1 MTVMAT
7 SVTIG
12 GIRNPPSYKPTTSFQ
27 IRTYSGLP
35 SLTNFVSSGLITQM
49 TTAYVL
55 STFSLTPF
63 SPTVNANTKQTINI
77 VHEVPL
83 SAGDYLLLNLHS
95 TMMLSG
101 TVNCNGVSGITGV
114 SCTRMSNT
122 QLKVTYASGISSQ
135 TLQYEANTVRNY
147 DVA

>member
-12 GIRNPPSYKPTTSFQ
+12 GIRNPPSYKPTNSFQ

-35 SLTNFVSSGLITQM
+35 SLTNFISSGLITQM

-135 TLQYEANTVRNY
+135 TLQYEANTARNY